1 MEEQI
6 RISFF
11 RHYVNAK
18 QDEKIIQLLRKEQWQ
33 GYGIYWALLEF
44 LTPIKDHK
52 AKCEYDAIAWDL
64 RVDEEIIKRIVENYG
79 LFVVKNGY
87 FWSKSLTSQL
97 DETAENIKRKKAAAS
112 RAGKSS
118 AEKRKAA
125 NTNSNDSSTD
135 VAENPTSVA
144 TDDGSPLI
152 NDIHDIHE
160 IDREDIFPSNEAKNL
175 PSSSS
180 VEVCEPST
188 SKSKEEEEEEKL
200 LEEKINKG
208 EIQLFRNDCK
218 IEDVPAEI
226 RKSFEEF
233 WQLFRPDPNQQAKY
247 KVSLMQW
254 KDMDPRYREAV
265 LRWLH
270 DGNVT
275 MNRNPYYFLQHVR
288 PQFLNK
294 REQLQLHKA
303 GKQLV
308 SVRLDGKQWV
318 CTAYVADLFQLDILD
333 PDYNKK
339 FE

>member
-11 RHYVNAK
+11 RHYTNAK

-87 FWSKSLTSQL
+87 FWSKSLSSQL

-135 VAENPTSVA
+135 VAEKPTSVA

-160 IDREDIFPSNEAKNL
+160 IDTPCGISLSNDKENTQGVGDNTPTQQFVLEKKKNFIM
-175 PSSSS
+175 
-180 VEVCEPST
+180 VAMTCEGDYP
-188 SKSKEEEEEEKL
+188 K
-200 LEEKINKG
+200 
-208 EIQLFRNDCK
+208 QL
-218 IEDVPAEI
+218 
-226 RKSFEEF
+226 RKSFADYWTQPLQDNPGKMLFEEKRAF
-233 WQLFRPDPNQQAKY
+233 DIPTQLRRWSETEHPGKRTATGKKEEVWSFERYYKFYGTTELCENWRTRHNPTIGKMEYYRPIT
-247 KVSLMQW
+247 
-254 KDMDPRYREAV
+254 E
-265 LRWLH
+265 
-270 DGNVT
+270 
-275 MNRNPYYFLQHVR
+275 
-288 PQFLNK
+288 
-294 REQLQLHKA
+294 E
-303 GKQLV
+303 
-308 SVRLDGKQWV
+308 
-318 CTAYVADLFQLDILD
+318 
-333 PDYNKK
+333 
-339 FE
+339 

>member
-11 RHYVNAK
+11 RHYTNAK

-64 RVDEEIIKRIVENYG
+64 RVDEEIIKRIVNNYG
-79 LFVVKNGY
+79 LFVVKGGY

-125 NTNSNDSSTD
+125 STNSNDSSTD

-160 IDREDIFPSNEAKNL
+160 IHEIDTRSVVSSSCEDVQRNSVSDNTPMQDEV
-175 PSSSS
+175 SS
-180 VEVCEPST
+180 VESRRRDFTCEVMDCEGDYPNDMRKEFAGYWTQSLQDNPQKMLFE
-188 SKSKEEEEEEKL
+188 SKAAFDIPVRLAQWEKTEHVSKRPARPKKKEQVWTYNHYVSVYHTTEVKENWQTRINEATGEMEYYRPIKEE
-200 LEEKINKG
+200 
-208 EIQLFRNDCK
+208 
-218 IEDVPAEI
+218 
-226 RKSFEEF
+226 
-233 WQLFRPDPNQQAKY
+233 
-247 KVSLMQW
+247 
-254 KDMDPRYREAV
+254 
-265 LRWLH
+265 
-270 DGNVT
+270 
-275 MNRNPYYFLQHVR
+275 
-288 PQFLNK
+288 
-294 REQLQLHKA
+294 
-303 GKQLV
+303 
-308 SVRLDGKQWV
+308 
-318 CTAYVADLFQLDILD
+318 
-333 PDYNKK
+333 
-339 FE
+339 